1 MVDKKIKKYLTREA
15 PVFIIYLIAALYVS
29 YGTASRA
36 TLSGAV
42 YLDIGKFIIHL
53 ILWMAAYALIRAAIW
68 VFIACVIRKK

>member
-15 PVFIIYLIAALYVS
+15 PVFVIYFVAALYVS

-42 YLDIGKFIIHL
+42 YLDIGMFAIH
-53 ILWMAAYALIRAAIW
+53 ITLWIVAYALIRTAIW
-68 VFIACVIRKK
+68 AFIAFVIRKK